1 MDKNYASLIT
11 GLLLPYLM
19 QFYSLVDKYEGEEPE
34 DSQQPGYR
42 WYVTDVENAVRGGVM
57 PEEAGSS
64 CYGNTQDRSE
74 CEKKKKP
81 CISLKC
87 K

>member
-64 CYGNTQDRSE
+64 CYGNTQDGSE
-74 CEKKKKP
+74 CEKKKNP
-81 CISLKC
+81 A
-87 K
+87 